1 MPVQPQYS
9 ARPGEKALLSAAQV
23 LCRIVTAFAPIIRAK
38 FPTREALLALLDAT
52 EAVCALLP
60 AAQSEQAAADAL
72 PPEDFYP
79 SELDPIPGQD
89 PA

>member
-1 MPVQPQYS
+1 MPVQPQFS
-9 ARPGEKALLSAAQV
+9 ARPGDKALLTAAQV
-23 LCRIVTAFAPIIRAK
+23 LCRIVSAFAPIIRAK
-38 FPTREALLALLDAT
+38 YPTRTALLAVLTAA
-52 EAVCALLP
+52 EGVCALLP

-79 SELDPIPGQD
+79 SEVEPIPGQD